1 LVLSFVISQ
10 YTENIMSDSIN
21 LLVKIFSKQEH
32 INEFLDGNLYI
43 SSLKKFVE
51 MQGNN
56 TQADLLEGITGQYQ
70 PHDIIIT
77 IKQSE
82 LGINHTIPPEDYSA
96 PIYTSSNGDLGKL
109 KALCFF
115 SPLIKMN
122 NFENIK
128 DDIRITDKM
137 RKDFGED
144 VVLIHKPQEFI
155 NRVLETAKKEKIS
168 CKTKHINYFPESETI
183 DFDSQNF
190 GFNKRQLFDFQKE
203 FRIMFS
209 TTESNNHMRLNIGDI
224 RNLCVVLNVDQ
235 FNEELEFKI
244 ETI

>member
-1 LVLSFVISQ
+1 MRNQKIKMKIRINLVLSFVISQ

-155 NRVLETAKKEKIS
+155 NRVLETAKKEKLVVKLNIL
-168 CKTKHINYFPESETI
+168 II
-183 DFDSQNF
+183 
-190 GFNKRQLFDFQKE
+190 FQKVKLLILIVKISDLIRDNCLI
-203 FRIMFS
+203 FKRI
-209 TTESNNHMRLNIGDI
+209 
-224 RNLCVVLNVDQ
+224 
-235 FNEELEFKI
+235 
-244 ETI
+244 